1 MGHAVGDSA
10 LKIVAERLR
19 RNCRTTD
26 FVARIGGDE
35 FAILFD
41 VHRSDM
47 KWAATRLQG
56 VMNRVFQPIVLQ
68 NDPVTLGAAVGLSF
82 QKRDED
88 SPATLLKRADECMY
102 LAKSSGER
110 VKVVGDAREGESH

>member
-47 KWAATRLQG
+47 RSAATRLQG
-56 VMNRVFQPIVLQ
+56 VMNRVFQTIVLQ